1 MSTEGEREPAD
12 CLFDDLHKMW
22 VENCIRW
29 QPPQNFLPKE
39 DEDKIRRT
47 RTRQSDSSGVEEKL
61 KRKPRPTVNVRTG
74 RDLEL
79 TCHCR
84 SVALEEQG
92 FIPYLDTER
101 LITATYVKAL
111 TKDCY
116 TAGWT
121 KPTLEQILVAD
132 EYIWKEVGTET
143 RGKARMP
150 PGGGSYPVR
159 AALDTIIYAIG
170 RSRTD
175 VGASVDR
182 RGSWH
187 QTGQVPTFK
196 RRGRRTEEVQKRA
209 PTCRQESEGLAA

>member
-12 CLFDDLHKMW
+12 CLFDDLHEMW
-22 VENCIRW
+22 EENYVRW
-29 QPPQNFLPKE
+29 QPPQNCPSKE
-39 DEDKIRRT
+39 NRDKIRRT

-61 KRKPRPTVNVRTG
+61 KRKPRPTVNVRTI

-79 TCHCR
+79 ACHCR

-92 FIPYLDTER
+92 FILYLDTER
-101 LITATYVKAL
+101 LTTAKYVRAL

-143 RGKARMP
+143 RGKARTP

-159 AALDTIIYAIG
+159 AALDTIMKSAEVAQMLG
-170 RSRTD
+170 
-175 VGASVDR
+175 
-182 RGSWH
+182 H
-187 QTGQVPTFK
+187 Q
-196 RRGRRTEEVQKRA
+196 
-209 PTCRQESEGLAA
+209 